1 VLFSLYFKDIVVGQA
16 ERGTALWGLIMSM
29 SPLLVALFAPV
40 MGAIADYSHSRK
52 LLLII
57 ATYTTITFTASLFF
71 VQQGDIFWACF
82 LFIFANFAFNMAN
95 VFYNSFLTD
104 VAHEGEIGRISGI
117 AWGVG
122 YLGGLASLLLIMPIM
137 KLTQLANNLHYRL
150 SFLTVAIFYLVFTI
164 PTFLWLKEL
173 RKPNIIKKDYVAI
186 GFQRLLHT
194 TRNIGKFK
202 HLLRFLISFFFY
214 NDGITAVIAFASI
227 YGATRF
233 GITAQAM
240 IVYFIIAQPASFL
253 GALLFGYLFDT
264 IGAKR
269 SINITLML
277 WVLVIFGAFLCNTK
291 GQFLWVVIASGFL
304 MGACQANSRTM
315 FAQLTP
321 ASKVTEFFGFYGV
334 MGRLASILS
343 PIVYGFI
350 ALHTGDQ
357 RYSVLS
363 ILLFFVLGFI
373 ILQTVDE
380 KQGQQTAL
388 QMNEELQ

>member
-52 LLLII
+52 LLLVI
-57 ATYTTITFTASLFF
+57 ATYTTIVFTACLFF
-71 VQQGDIFWACF
+71 IQKGDVFWACL

-104 VAHEGEIGRISGI
+104 IAGKDEIGRISGI

-122 YLGGLASLLLIMPIM
+122 YLGGMASLLIVLPIYQM
-137 KLTQLANNLHYRL
+137 SNLANNLHYRL
-150 SFLTVAIFYLVFTI
+150 SFLAVAVFYLLFTV
-164 PTFLWLKEL
+164 PTFLWLKEP
-173 RKPNIIKKDYVAI
+173 RKPNTVKKDYVAI

-194 TRNIGKFK
+194 ARNIGKFK
-202 HLLRFLISFFFY
+202 DLLWFLVSFFFY

-227 YGATRF
+227 YGTTRF
-233 GITAQAM
+233 DITPQAM
-240 IVYFIIAQPASFL
+240 IVFFIIAQPASFL
-253 GALLFGYLFDT
+253 GALLFGYLFDK

-277 WVLVIFGAFLCNTK
+277 WVLVIFGAFMCNTK
-291 GQFLWVVIASGFL
+291 GQFLWVVITSGFL

-350 ALHTGDQ
+350 ALHTGNQ

-373 ILQTVDE
+373 FLQTVDVN
-380 KQGQQTAL
+380 KGQHTAL
-388 QMNEELQ
+388 KMNEELK